1 MSSERASQ
9 RRRAWCPYADEFHS
23 LPIVGRF
30 PGEGPGAYPCGMQ
43 PNWFASVAL
52 TELVLRV
59 DDPGRVSGFYE
70 SVLGLRSAVLDDGRT
85 GLFSG
90 VVAPLVVLTDGSA
103 APRPR
108 AAAGLFHV
116 AFLYG
121 DRPALAAA
129 LRRVIGAGVPIGSAD
144 HGVSEAI
151 YLSDPEGNG
160 IELYVDRP
168 GDQWPPRQPDGQ
180 VAMVTEPLDLDA
192 LLAVAAERPAP
203 PARIGHIHLSVAD
216 LLHAEQFYGDVLGFA
231 VTQRTYPGAL
241 FLARDGY
248 HHHLGA
254 NTWRS
259 NRPAVPGAPGLER
272 FTIRLL
278 ELDDLERASAKMTA
292 AGHPFERTEATIDTR
307 DLDGIGV
314 RIVCS

>member
-1 MSSERASQ
+1 
-9 RRRAWCPYADEFHS
+9 
-23 LPIVGRF
+23 
-30 PGEGPGAYPCGMQ
+30 MQ
-43 PNWFASVAL
+43 PRWFASL
-52 TELVLRV
+52 TLTDLDLRV
-59 DDPGRVSGFYE
+59 RALSRASNFYE
-70 SVLGLRSAVLDDGRT
+70 SVLGLRAAASDGERIRLYSR
-85 GLFSG
+85 GD
-90 VVAPLVVLTDGSA
+90 APLVVLTSGGASA
-103 APRPR
+103 RPR
-108 AAAGLFHV
+108 GAAGLFHV
-116 AFLYG
+116 AFLYD

-129 LRRVIGAGVPIGSAD
+129 LRRVIDAGIPIGSAD

-168 GDQWPPRQPDGQ
+168 RDRWPEGQPDGQ

-192 LLAVAAERPAP
+192 LLAVSAATAGP

-216 LLHAEQFYGDVLGFA
+216 LVHAERFYGDLLGFV

-241 FLARDGY
+241 FLSRDGY

-259 NRPAVPGAPGLER
+259 NRPAPAGAPGLER
-272 FTIRLL
+272 FTIRLTATDEL
-278 ELDDLERASAKMTA
+278 EGVATRLAG
-292 AGHPFERTEATIDTR
+292 AGHQFQRSAHTIDTH

-314 RIVCS
+314 RISPV